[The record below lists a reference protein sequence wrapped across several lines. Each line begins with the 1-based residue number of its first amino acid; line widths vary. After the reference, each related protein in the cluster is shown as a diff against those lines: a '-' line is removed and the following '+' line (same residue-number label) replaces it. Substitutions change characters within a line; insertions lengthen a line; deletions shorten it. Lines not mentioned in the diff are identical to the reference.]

1 MILVLFSMFA
11 LVSAMDSL
19 LTELCMRTPH
29 IRSLA
34 TDWCSET
41 VGQCKWK
48 GVSCFE
54 NRVVV
59 VRLDNIPIELTLP
72 FTGLANSNVE
82 QLYLSGC
89 GIRGQLESIVQNG
102 RLKLLDLSNNEVT
115 GFVNSNLLHSS
126 VALRLSNVNINGT
139 VSQVL
144 CNGESSGLQ
153 ELDISHNNIVDDF
166 SDCFGALLPQL
177 RTLKLQGNHI
187 GGRAPFQKGLNVYNI
202 SGNSFTS
209 IETNVQ
215 PEFISVIDIRGKDRS
230 QRMQIP
236 ALSSCDMSKNLFT
249 GAMPDWLSEGK
260 NLNKLAKC
268 KYENTREI

>member
-1 MILVLFSMFA
+1 MLLVLFSAIAF
-11 LVSAMDSL
+11 VSATDSL

-34 TDWCSET
+34 ADWCSET
-41 VGQCKWK
+41 VSQCNWK

-54 NRVVV
+54 NRVIV

-89 GIRGQLESIVQNG
+89 SIRGQLDSIVQNG
-102 RLKLLDLSNNEVT
+102 RLKHLDLSNNDVT
-115 GFVNSNLLHSS
+115 GFVNSDLLHSS

-144 CNGESSGLQ
+144 CGSESSDLQ
-153 ELDISHNNIVDDF
+153 ELDISNNGIVDDF
-166 SDCFGALLPQL
+166 SDCLGASLPQL

-187 GGRAPFQKGLNVYNI
+187 GGRAPFQNKLNVYNI

-215 PEFISVIDIRGKDRS
+215 PAFISVVGIRSRDGT

-236 ALSSCDMSKNLFT
+236 ALSSCDMSGNLF
-249 GAMPDWLSEGK
+249 AEDVPKWLTEGK
-260 NLNKLAKC
+260 NLNKMAKC
-268 KYENTREI
+268 KYENTRKI